1 MADHSDLKNPNPI
14 VPRLLEGEHTFSFRC
29 HKNISCWNACCN
41 NIDIALT
48 PYDIIRLKQ
57 RLGMKSWEFLREY
70 TTPYEFEKDGIAGV
84 KLMPVEGGTACR
96 FMNEE
101 GCSRLHR
108 PPDRLS
114 LLPGRLGVNAQT
126 GRIQRP
132 PVLRHGLRG
141 ALQGASR
148 GEPDDHRSVFAPS
161 RAWKSTTNTP
171 HGWRQLVLKKKSS
184 GATIGKPSLKSRRL
198 FFMANYD
205 IDRFREFV
213 RSEGFTKSFVIEDEL
228 FVRLMSDDVELME
241 FGYRLLQQVL
251 FGEESIPMRE
261 EAINAQLEKFAGQAE
276 QRQHEKEKV
285 YNPAAEPLER

>member
-101 GCSRLHR
+101 GCSVYTDR
-108 PPDRLS
+108 PTACRYYPVGLVSMRRQDEYNDRQYYAMVS
-114 LLPGRLGVNAQT
+114 EEHCKGHHEENPMTIDQFRAEQGVEEYDK
-126 GRIQRP
+126 
-132 PVLRHGLRG
+132 H
-141 ALQGASR
+141 S
-148 GEPDDHRSVFAPS
+148 
-161 RAWKSTTNTP
+161 